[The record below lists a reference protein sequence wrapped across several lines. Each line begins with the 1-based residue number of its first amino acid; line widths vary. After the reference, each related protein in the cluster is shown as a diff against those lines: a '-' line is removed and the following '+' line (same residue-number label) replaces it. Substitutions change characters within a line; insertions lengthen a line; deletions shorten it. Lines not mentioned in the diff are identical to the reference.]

1 MKFSGMIYDQ
11 SFDLNGMK
19 YQWNGGLG
27 VQINGYENGVK
38 KGDVKIIGDVMFYA
52 QWVEKRWFLRDRIG
66 WCMVG
71 EVTAEKVRELKNQ
84 IFALDIEHY
93 RPPFC

>member
-1 MKFSGMIYDQ
+1 MKFFGLIYDQ
-11 SFDLNGMK
+11 SFDLNGIK

-38 KGDVKIIGDVMFYA
+38 RGDVKMIGGVMFYA
-52 QWVEKRWFLRDRIG
+52 YSVDRRWFSKNRVG

-71 EVTAEKVRELKNQ
+71 EVTAEKVSELKSQ
-84 IFALDIEHY
+84 IFALDIKFY
-93 RPPFC
+93 RPSFC